1 MYRLWHRAL
10 PVFSFSNMSNDI
22 EDNLEESSPVGLLD
36 NLAKNIPHEPKMSE
50 SSTPIDGTLPVLPL
64 RNTVLFPDVI
74 IPVSVG
80 RPKSL
85 TLIEHLPASK
95 QVAFVAQS
103 DAEVDDP
110 TPSDLFKI
118 GTAGL
123 VLKVLKLPDGGASVI
138 VQGLKRVLLD
148 EFVQREPYFICKVK
162 VLETESMPESKL
174 DAYARTV
181 KQLAA
186 KVIEL
191 SPNLPNEASYALQ
204 NIENVRFLL
213 HFIAS
218 NLNVSA
224 ADKQAI
230 LEINTLQG
238 RAEKIIEHLSRE
250 IQVLE
255 LTKQIQTKV
264 KMDMDKAQREFFLR
278 QQLKTIQAELGEYD
292 LQTQDSLKLREL
304 LSKKSLPDD
313 VRDVIEKE
321 IDKLSR
327 IPSTSPDY
335 SVTRNYIDTVLSL
348 PWGIYSDTKI
358 NLHEAERVLNA
369 DHYGLEKVKSRIL
382 EYLAVLKL
390 KSSMKAPIL
399 CFCGPPGVGKT
410 SLGKS
415 IARALGRQFVRVAL
429 GGVRDE
435 AEIRGHR
442 RTYIGAMPGRI
453 IQGIR
458 RAGTSNPVFM
468 LDEIDKLGSDFR
480 GDPASALLEVLDP
493 AQNHTFTDHYLEVS
507 YDLSRVLFIATANSL
522 DTVPLALKDR
532 MEVIQI
538 AGYTDYEKLHIA
550 QRYLL
555 QRQME
560 EHGILPHELS
570 ISDDAMLHI
579 INFYTREAGVRNLE
593 REIANICRAV
603 AKDIVLRIET
613 GEQDR
618 SQIPPTKI
626 EVKDLKKYLGLEKY
640 FPEMSEPIQLS
651 GVAIGLAW
659 TPSGGDILF
668 IESTV
673 TKGSGRLTLTGQLG
687 DVMKESAQAALSYLK
702 SCAEYF
708 RIPDAAFRYWDVHL
722 HIPQGAIPKDGPSAG
737 VSILTS
743 LASIYTQRKVKPRI
757 AMTGEITLR
766 GHILPVG
773 GIKEKILA
781 ARRAG
786 IVEILLPE
794 KNRNDVLEIMETNSD
809 AVAGLSFRFFSE
821 MDDLIDYA
829 LEPISAEE
837 AERLYRGLD
846 RYEEEPHKP
855 LEQDEEPASSSSV
868 AAKKNTKKGDLM
880 IKLSNTQAP

>member
-1 MYRLWHRAL
+1 MNKDAK
-10 PVFSFSNMSNDI
+10 
-22 EDNLEESSPVGLLD
+22 DNLEESSPTGLLD
-36 NLAKNIPHEPKMSE
+36 SLAKNIPQAPE
-50 SSTPIDGTLPVLPL
+50 TPASNILIDDLLPVLPL

-74 IPVSVG
+74 MPVSIG
-80 RPKSL
+80 RRKSIM
-85 TLIEHLPASK
+85 LIEDLPPSK

-118 GTAGL
+118 GTVGL
-123 VLKVLKLPDGGASVI
+123 VLKVLKMPDGSASVI
-138 VQGLKRVLLD
+138 VQGLKRIAI
-148 EFVQREPYFICKVK
+148 ENFRQKEPYLICRAK
-162 VLETESMPESKL
+162 VLDDEGSIESKL

-186 KVIEL
+186 KVVEL
-191 SPNLPNEASYALQ
+191 SPNLPNEASYAVQ

-218 NLNVSA
+218 NLNIPASE
-224 ADKQAI
+224 KQAI
-230 LEINTLQG
+230 LETNTLQG
-238 RAEKIIEHLSRE
+238 RAERIVEHLSRE

-292 LQTQDSLKLREL
+292 LQMQDVLKLREI

-313 VRDVIEKE
+313 VREVAEKE
-321 IDKLSR
+321 IEKLSR
-327 IPSTSPDY
+327 IAPASPDY
-335 SVTRNYIDTVLSL
+335 SVTRNYIDTLLSL
-348 PWGIYSDTKI
+348 PWGIYSPAKI
-358 NLHEAERVLNA
+358 NLHDAERVLNE
-369 DHYGLEKVKSRIL
+369 DHYGLEKVKARIL

-390 KSSMKAPIL
+390 KANMKAPIL

-453 IQGIR
+453 IQGIK

-493 AQNHTFTDHYLEVS
+493 AQNSTFSDHYLEVN
-507 YDLSRVLFIATANSL
+507 YDLSRVLFIATANTL
-522 DTVPLALKDR
+522 DTIPLALKDR
-532 MEVIQI
+532 MEIIQI
-538 AGYTDYEKLHIA
+538 TGYTDFEKLHIA
-550 QRYLL
+550 KQYLL
-555 QRQME
+555 QRQMN
-560 EHGILPHELS
+560 EHGILPDELQ
-570 ISDDAMLHI
+570 ITDEAMLRI
-579 INFYTREAGVRNLE
+579 INAYTREAGVRNLE
-593 REIANICRAV
+593 REIANICRVV
-603 AKDIVLRIET
+603 AKDIALSLET
-613 GEQDR
+613 ESSERPQR
-618 SQIPPTKI
+618 SEPIVIQ
-626 EVKDLKKYLGLEKY
+626 ESDLKKYLGLEKF

-659 TPSGGDILF
+659 TPVGGDILF

-673 TKGSGRLTLTGQLG
+673 TKGSGRLVLTGQLG

-702 SCAEYF
+702 SCSEYF
-708 RIPDAAFRYWDVHL
+708 RIPDEAFRYWDVHL

-743 LASIYTQRKVKPRI
+743 LASIYTQRKVKPRM

-773 GIKEKILA
+773 GIKEKVLA

-794 KNRNDVLEIMETNSD
+794 KNRNDVLELMETNQE
-809 AVAGLSFRFFSE
+809 ALKGLTFRFFAE
-821 MDDLIDYA
+821 MDDLLDYA

-846 RYEEEPHKP
+846 RNDS
-855 LEQDEEPASSSSV
+855 EQDVRSSSEPEDEHLTQSSI
-868 AAKKNTKKGDLM
+868 AAKKSTKKGDLM
-880 IKLSNTQAP
+880 IKLF